1 MLSVENLTIVQSGKR
16 LWESVSFT
24 LAPGERLGISA
35 PSGFGKRRWAG
46 Y

>member
-24 LAPGERLGISA
+24 LAPG
-35 PSGFGKRRWAG
+35 
-46 Y
+46 